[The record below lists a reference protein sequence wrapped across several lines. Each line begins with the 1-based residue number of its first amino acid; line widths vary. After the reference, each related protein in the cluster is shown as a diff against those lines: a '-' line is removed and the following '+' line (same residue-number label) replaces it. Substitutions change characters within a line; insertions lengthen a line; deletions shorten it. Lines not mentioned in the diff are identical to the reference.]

1 LIPAVTLL
9 GGLLLLYIG
18 AEWLVKGAAGL
29 GRSIGVP
36 SLVIGLTAVAYG
48 TSMPE
53 LVVSSI
59 AAVNR
64 HSSVALGN
72 VIGSNIANI
81 ALVLAAVAIIA
92 PLRIEGESIRRELAV
107 LLATTFVIPLLLAA
121 GGVGRMAG
129 VILLA
134 GAILFTVL
142 AARFTPP
149 NVSQIPTLVE
159 RDAEGAG
166 APSGKRRSGLAAIGL
181 TGLVLLLVGGQLF
194 VDGATGVAAGLG
206 ISDRVIGLT
215 VVAVGTSAPELA
227 ASVVAAIRGHAGIA
241 LGNVVGSN
249 IFNVLFVLGGAAT
262 ISPIPA
268 SLAAFRMDVAY
279 LALLSVALGILAR
292 KRRTMQRWEG
302 AALLASYGL
311 YILSLTRG

>member
-1 LIPAVTLL
+1 LIPTITLL

-59 AAVNR
+59 AAVGGQ
-64 HSSVALGN
+64 SSVALGN
-72 VIGSNIANI
+72 VVGSNIANI
-81 ALVLAAVAIIA
+81 AFVLAMVAIIA
-92 PLRIEGESIRRELAV
+92 PLRIEGDSIRRELAV
-107 LLATTFVIPLLLAA
+107 LLATTLVIPLLLAA
-121 GGVGRMAG
+121 GGVGRVAG
-129 VILLA
+129 LILLA
-134 GAILFTVL
+134 GAILFTVF
-142 AARFTPP
+142 AVRFTGP
-149 NVSQIPTLVE
+149 NVNRTAVLVE
-159 RDAEGAG
+159 GDAEGAG
-166 APSGKRRSGLAAIGL
+166 APRGKGRAGLAVIGL

-194 VDGATGVAAGLG
+194 VDGATGVAARFG

-215 VVAVGTSAPELA
+215 VAAVGTSAPELA

-249 IFNVLFVLGGAAT
+249 IFNVLFVLGGAAAIAPVHAT
-262 ISPIPA
+262 
-268 SLAAFRMDVAY
+268 LAAFRLDVVY
-279 LALLSVALGILAR
+279 LALLSGALAVLAR
-292 KRRTMQRWEG
+292 KHRTMRRWEG
-302 AALLASYGL
+302 AALLISYGIYL
-311 YILSLTRG
+311 LLLFRG